1 MFSNKETVSCFYC
14 QWTCW
19 KDKLASHSNAY
30 HPSSK
35 VLNSLRKE
43 KVEQIPMSYEQHK
56 ILPCV
61 FSLYFVSNKV
71 DLRAED
77 KTAWGNF

>member
-1 MFSNKETVSCFYC
+1 MFSNKETVI
-14 QWTCW
+14 WTGW

-30 HPSSK
+30 HPGSK
-35 VLNSLRKE
+35 VLNRLRKE
-43 KVEQIPMSYEQHK
+43 KVENIPMSYEQHK
-56 ILPCV
+56 ILPCC
-61 FSLYFVSNKV
+61 FSLYFVS